1 MILTAVGLALAV
13 ALALNIGANNAGVHM
28 APAFGAGARGKW
40 ASLILFA
47 IFALLGSVVLGGRVV
62 RTLGAD
68 LFAAGSLSAHPWLFL
83 LLAPLVTVTLL
94 ALANFLRIP
103 VPTTPVAICS
113 LVGVGFALEATR
125 TPKVAEI
132 LLWWVLSPL
141 PVLLLTW
148 LTGKLLVAKFP
159 ALLNPERLSP
169 RARRAIAWFLTFEG
183 CYSAFAIGSN
193 NVANSMAPVVGTG
206 TMGGLWAVVLGGV
219 AMGAGAL
226 LWGGRVLETVG
237 KGITEL
243 CCIRALFVGVF
254 AATALVL
261 SSWFGAPVSGA
272 FIVTLGV
279 IGFSLAVEG
288 ARSTSENRNV
298 RRILVFWG
306 AGPALAVGLAYSLVA
321 AGRSEAGR
329 LALEHPLLSGAAG
342 LLALALISGAVL
354 WYRRTRAAAPGKEA
368 PALPETPE
376 AALNRVTGGC

>member
-1 MILTAVGLALAV
+1 MTLSILGLALA
-13 ALALNIGANNAGVHM
+13 LGLSLNIGANNAGVHM

-40 ASLILFA
+40 ASLVLFA
-47 IFALLGSVVLGGRVV
+47 AFALLGAILLGGRVV
-62 RTLGAD
+62 KTIGAD
-68 LFAAGSLSAHPWLFL
+68 LFEAGSLVSHPWFFL
-83 LLAPLVTVTLL
+83 VLAPLVTVLLL

-125 TPKVAEI
+125 TSRVGEI

-141 PVLLLTW
+141 PVLALTW
-148 LTGKLLVAKFP
+148 LTGKLLVARFP
-159 ALLNPERLSP
+159 GLLHPERLSP

-193 NVANSMAPVVGTG
+193 NVANAMAPVVGAG
-206 TMGGLWAVVLGGV
+206 TLGGIAATVVGGL

-243 CCIRALFVGVF
+243 CAIRALFVGVF
-254 AATALVL
+254 ASTALLV
-261 SSWFGAPVSGA
+261 SSWFGVPVSGA

-288 ARSTSENRNV
+288 TRSTAENRSV
-298 RRILVFWG
+298 RRILAFWSL
-306 AGPALAVGLAYSLVA
+306 GPALAALVTYAAVA
-321 AGRSEAGR
+321 AAPRISENAL
-329 LALEHPLLSGAAG
+329 LASAIGA
-342 LLALALISGAVL
+342 ALALLLGGAVVR
-354 WYRRTRAAAPGKEA
+354 YRRSRAAAPK
-368 PALPETPE
+368 PPETPQ